1 MALETI
7 ATVENG
13 LLRPEVALPFHDG
26 AQVRLTIET
35 EWDSEKA
42 MRAWERLKELL
53 KQRPIVS
60 GLRFSRDELHERD

>member
-13 LLRPEVALPFHDG
+13 LLKPEIALPFHDG

-35 EWDSEKA
+35 GWDAEKA
-42 MRAWERLKELL
+42 LKAWERLKDLL
-53 KQRPIVS
+53 KERPVIS
-60 GLRFSRDELHERD
+60 GLRFSRDELHERH